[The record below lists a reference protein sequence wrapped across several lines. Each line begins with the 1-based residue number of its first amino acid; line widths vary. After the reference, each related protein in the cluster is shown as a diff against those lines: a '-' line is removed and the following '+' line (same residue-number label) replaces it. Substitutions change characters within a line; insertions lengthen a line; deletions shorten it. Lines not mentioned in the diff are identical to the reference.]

1 MKAKDESEKIQKPDF
16 RRRLLK
22 IKPEEPELVDDKPV
36 PFESFDANSQNDLR
50 DLTKLRHLVDQ

>member
-36 PFESFDANSQNDLR
+36 PFESFDANS
-50 DLTKLRHLVDQ
+50 